1 MFYGGIY
8 IPLHSAIIGEAI
20 EELGWNDFKFAMKI
34 SGMNLL
40 KTIRKIPGGL
50 MVIPLLLGVL
60 VNTFFPQVLEIG
72 GFTSHLW
79 KTGAMP
85 ILAVFLFCN
94 GAQINVK
101 QAGKPLLKGVVLTL
115 SKFLIGALLGIIVNR
130 VWGPAGVFGLTP
142 LALIA
147 AITNSNGGL
156 YSALAGE
163 FGDSTDVGAVSILS
177 INDGPFLTMVAFG
190 LTGIGDIP
198 VLMLVATILPIVVGC
213 VLGNVDETLRK
224 WLEPG
229 TVILIPFFAFP
240 LGAGLNLGQLVNAGG
255 PGIVLGLLCT
265 VLTGLGGYWSMKL
278 LRSEHPYVG
287 AAIGTTAGNAAA
299 TPAALALADPTLAPY
314 ADAAIVQ
321 IAAAIIV
328 TAIFCPLLV
337 NLLRQWEDRKTVRP

>member
-1 MFYGGIY
+1 
-8 IPLHSAIIGEAI
+8 
-20 EELGWNDFKFAMKI
+20 
-34 SGMNLL
+34 
-40 KTIRKIPGGL
+40 

-79 KTGAMP
+79 KAGAMP

-94 GAQINVK
+94 GAQINVR

-115 SKFLIGALLGIIVNR
+115 SKFVIGALIGLTINR
-130 VWGPAGVFGLTP
+130 IWGPAGVLGLTP

-163 FGDSTDVGAVSILS
+163 FGDSTDVGAVSILA

-190 LTGIGDIP
+190 LTGISDIP
-198 VLMLVATILPIVVGC
+198 VIMLIATILPIVVGC
-213 VLGNVDETLRK
+213 ILGNIDEDLRK

-240 LGAGLNLGQLVNAGG
+240 LGAGLHLSQLINAGG
-255 PGIVLGLLCT
+255 PGIVLGFLCT
-265 VLTGLGGYWSMKL
+265 VLTGLGGYWCMKL
-278 LRSEHPYVG
+278 IRSETPHVG

-299 TPAALALADPTLAPY
+299 TPSALALADPTLMPY
-314 ADAAIVQ
+314 ADTAIVQ
-321 IAAAIIV
+321 VAAAIIV
-328 TAIFCPLLV
+328 TAILCPILV
-337 NLLRQWEDRKTVRP
+337 NILCRYELKVRKIRKKTL

>member
-1 MFYGGIY
+1 
-8 IPLHSAIIGEAI
+8 
-20 EELGWNDFKFAMKI
+20 
-34 SGMNLL
+34 
-40 KTIRKIPGGL
+40 
-50 MVIPLLLGVL
+50 MVVPLLLGV
-60 VNTFFPQVLEIG
+60 VINTFFPQVLEIG

-79 KTGAMP
+79 KTGALP

-101 QAGKPLLKGVVLTL
+101 QAGKPLLKGAVLTL
-115 SKFLIGALLGIIVNR
+115 SKLLIGACLGIAVNR
-130 VWGPAGVFGLTP
+130 IWGPAGVMGLTP

-156 YSALAGE
+156 FSALAGE

-177 INDGPFLTMVAFG
+177 INDGPFFTMVAFG
-190 LTGIGDIP
+190 LTGIGEIP
-198 VLMLVATILPIVVGC
+198 FIMLVATILPIVAGC
-213 VLGNVDETLRK
+213 ALGNLDENLRK

-229 TVILIPFFAFP
+229 TIILIPFFAFP
-240 LGAGLNLGQLVNAGG
+240 LGAGLNLGQIVNAGG

-265 VLTGLGGYWSMKL
+265 VLTGFGGYWSMKL
-278 LRSEHPYVG
+278 IRSEHPHVG

-299 TPAALALADPTLAPY
+299 TPAALALADSSLEPY

-328 TAIFCPLLV
+328 TAILCPILV
-337 NLLRQWEDRKTVRP
+337 NLLYRFELKRKRI